1 MVLGIL
7 FEKSTILP
15 RLWRK
20 IYAKRGGGGHSDL
33 MSALR
38 GGFQNLMHA
47 YQGGGGVKKP
57 QKYAYIICE
66 RPLSELVDKIL

>member
-1 MVLGIL
+1 M
-7 FEKSTILP
+7 EKNI
-15 RLWRK
+15 R
-20 IYAKRGGGGHSDL
+20 GGHSDL

-47 YQGGGGVKKP
+47 YQGGGGGAKKP

-66 RPLSELVDKIL
+66 RPHTISFEIIFFIARTKKNDLQKFYSII